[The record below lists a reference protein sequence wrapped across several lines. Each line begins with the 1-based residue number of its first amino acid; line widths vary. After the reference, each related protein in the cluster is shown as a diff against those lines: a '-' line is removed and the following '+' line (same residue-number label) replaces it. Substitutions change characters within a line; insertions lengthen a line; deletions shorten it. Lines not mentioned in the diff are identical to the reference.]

1 MYQVLPW
8 PQPTIREALGEAND
22 REAELVRS
30 SWEQAKRAKRG
41 PENLMRGLMTV

>member
-8 PQPTIREALGEAND
+8 PQPKIREALGEDND

-30 SWEQAKRAKRG
+30 ACEQAKRAERG